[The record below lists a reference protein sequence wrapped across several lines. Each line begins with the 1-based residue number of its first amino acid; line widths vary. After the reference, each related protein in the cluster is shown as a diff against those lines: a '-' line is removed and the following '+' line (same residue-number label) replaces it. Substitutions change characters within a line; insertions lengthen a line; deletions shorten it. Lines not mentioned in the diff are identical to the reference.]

1 MILTMLKSKI
11 HRAIVTES
19 NINYIGSIT
28 IDKELMDAS
37 GILEYEKVAV
47 LDIENGNRF
56 DTYAIE
62 GESGSGIVCVNGAAA
77 RLVQCGDKVI
87 ILAYCHIDSAEA
99 KSHSPKTVFMG
110 ANNQVL
116 EIKNSED

>member
-28 IDKELMDAS
+28 IDKEMMDAS
-37 GILEYEKVAV
+37 GILYEKVAV

-56 DTYAIE
+56 DTYAI
-62 GESGSGIVCVNGAAA
+62 
-77 RLVQCGDKVI
+77 
-87 ILAYCHIDSAEA
+87 
-99 KSHSPKTVFMG
+99 
-110 ANNQVL
+110 
-116 EIKNSED
+116 